1 MTERDPRARQQG
13 RITGWRAAFVRLV
26 IGGLVAM
33 STACAL
39 LIPEQE
45 AMPTWALFV
54 FTLMAASL
62 GFVGALVVTRQPRN
76 AVGWILWASSIAV
89 AVSTIAGAYSN
100 LTVTNAGP
108 VTPGTAFIAWVSQVG
123 LTPAITGII
132 IFIPLLFPDGRFLGR
147 RWRWVAVYAVTVVG
161 LVLADNMFAPGPL
174 GDYPTIDNPFGI
186 PAIASASQLF
196 EFAKGPGV
204 MIAAVL
210 AIVSCVARYRRAA
223 AMERAQ
229 LRWFGAA
236 AGFTISL
243 LTLSI
248 VASVPGYEVQ
258 ALADFGWLGGILSL
272 SLIPIAIGVAILRY
286 RLYEIDRIISRS
298 LSWALMSAVLIAVFA
313 VVVVSLQNVLQPLT
327 HENTLA
333 VAASTLVA
341 AALFQ
346 PLRRRVQ
353 RGVDRRFDRARY
365 DGQRVADTF
374 AASLRSDVDLGSLR
388 ASLAAAADDAV
399 RPAGSGVWLSSRG
412 RSA

>member
-1 MTERDPRARQQG
+1 MTERDPQARLRG
-13 RITGWRAAFVRLV
+13 RITGWRAAFAWLV
-26 IGGLVAM
+26 IVGMVAL
-33 STACAL
+33 STACVL

-45 AMPTWALFV
+45 AMPTWALIV
-54 FTLMAASL
+54 FTMMAASL

-89 AVSTIAGAYSN
+89 AVSTVAGSYSN
-100 LTVTNAGP
+100 LTVTIAGP

-132 IFIPLLFPDGRFLGR
+132 IFIPLLFPDGRFLSR
-147 RWRWVAVYAVTVVG
+147 RWRWVAVYGVAVVG
-161 LVLADNMFAPGPL
+161 LVLAGNMFAPGPL
-174 GDYPTIDNPFGI
+174 RDYPTIDNPFGL
-186 PAIASASQLF
+186 PAIASVSQLF
-196 EFAKGPGV
+196 EFARGPGV
-204 MIAAVL
+204 MLAAVL
-210 AIVSCVARYRRAA
+210 AIASSVVRYRRATTI
-223 AMERAQ
+223 ERAQ

-248 VASVPGYEVQ
+248 IASAPGLEVQ

-298 LSWALMSAVLIAVFA
+298 LSWAVLSVVLIGVFV
-313 VVVVSLQNVLQPLT
+313 VVVVSLQSLLQPLT

-353 RGVDRRFDRARY
+353 AVVDRRFDRARY
-365 DGQRVADTF
+365 DGRRVADTF
-374 AASLRSDVDLGSLR
+374 AASLRSDVDLASLR
-388 ASLAAAADDAV
+388 SSLATTVDESV
-399 RPAGSGVWLSSRG
+399 RPASSAVWLSTRGSR
-412 RSA
+412 